1 MIQNYTSTWFDHS
14 CEASCPTPVT
24 DWVRSSRVILY
35 MGAGFTKLFLI
46 TNMDRYGSIY
56 LMDGRSLREAAQ
68 SLASQHKVKTAGGT
82 LSIAENVDFCHE
94 CGDGGEL
101 VLCDGCPAAYHQDC
115 LGLDS
120 VPAGDWYCQDCQ
132 LQQSAATGNGHRVVG
147 KQRLKRRT
155 KTLLTKDRITGRC
168 TRLLQ
173 VPETVILG
181 GCVFCK

>member
-1 MIQNYTSTWFDHS
+1 
-14 CEASCPTPVT
+14 
-24 DWVRSSRVILY
+24 
-35 MGAGFTKLFLI
+35 
-46 TNMDRYGSIY
+46 
-56 LMDGRSLREAAQ
+56 MDGRSLREAAQ

-147 KQRLKRRT
+147 KQCLKRRT

>member
-1 MIQNYTSTWFDHS
+1 
-14 CEASCPTPVT
+14 
-24 DWVRSSRVILY
+24 
-35 MGAGFTKLFLI
+35 
-46 TNMDRYGSIY
+46 
-56 LMDGRSLREAAQ
+56 MDGRSLREAAQ

-181 GCVFCK
+181 GCVFCKSGSFAKTGFGPMTILLCDQCEREFHVGCLKEQGLADLTVSFYLCHLCSLTGVKNI